1 MPAGPAWGVAIVGAG
16 PAAFYAAEALRK
28 AAAGAARI
36 DLIERLPT
44 PFGLVRAGVAPDHQN
59 IKAVARMYVA
69 TASAEGVRYFG
80 NVGLGRDVQVADLT
94 SRYEQIVYAYGCHG
108 SRRLCVP
115 GEDLA
120 GVRPAAE
127 FVAFYNGDAGRPT
140 APFALDAIER
150 VVVVGNGNVA
160 LDVARLL
167 LSTPERLQ
175 ATDVVPSALA
185 ALASSRVREVT
196 LLGRRSVAE
205 AAYAPKEMEEIAEL
219 PNVDVVVTPADARV
233 DDASATWLAT
243 SAPRSN
249 QRNVAFAQ
257 AQAGRGDGDRPKK
270 LRCRFR
276 VAPAGFVGANGRV
289 TGVQLQP
296 MRLTPGA
303 DGEARAVADGPL
315 ETIAADLVLVA
326 VGYQGTA
333 MPGVPFDPARGTVRN
348 ADGRVLSDAGAP
360 RVGEYAV
367 GWCKNGPVGL
377 IGTNSQDAKEVVA
390 RMVEDRAA
398 GRLLRPN
405 GGELLD
411 LLRQRGVDVVDW
423 ADWLRLDA
431 WETQQGQAHGA
442 VRRKLG
448 DASAQ
453 LAQVR
458 ALRAHGR

>member
-1 MPAGPAWGVAIVGAG
+1 MPAGPAWRVAIVGAG

-28 AAAGAARI
+28 AAAGDARI
-36 DLIERLPT
+36 DLIERLPV
-44 PFGLVRAGVAPDHQN
+44 PYGLVRAGVAPDHQH
-59 IKAVARMYVA
+59 IKAVVRQYLA
-69 TASAEGVRYFG
+69 TAGADGVRYLG
-80 NVGLGRDVQVADLT
+80 NVGLGRDVQVADLAA
-94 SRYEQIVYAYGCHG
+94 RYEQIVYAYGSHG
-108 SRRLCVP
+108 SRRLGVP
-115 GEDLA
+115 GEGLA

-140 APFALDAIER
+140 APFALGAVER

-160 LDVARLL
+160 LDVARML

-175 ATDVVPSALA
+175 ATDIAPAALA
-185 ALASSRVREVT
+185 ALAGSTVREVT

-205 AAYAPKEMEEIAEL
+205 AAYAPKEMEEIAAL
-219 PNVDVVVTPADARV
+219 PGVDVVVAAADARV
-233 DDASATWLAT
+233 DDASAAWLAT
-243 SAPRSN
+243 SAPRSH

-257 AQAGRGDGDRPKK
+257 AQAGRGEGDRPKK

-276 VAPAGFVGANGRV
+276 VAPAGFVGADGRV

-296 MRLTPGA
+296 MRLVAGA

-333 MPGVPFDPARGTVRN
+333 VPGVPFDAVRGTVRN
-348 ADGRVLSDAGAP
+348 ADGRVLDDAGAP

-398 GRLLRPN
+398 GRVLRPD
-405 GGELLD
+405 GDDLLAA
-411 LLRQRGVDVVDW
+411 LRQRGVDVVDW

-431 WETQQGQAHGA
+431 WETRQGQEHGA

-448 DASAQ
+448 DAPAQ
-453 LAQVR
+453 LAQAR
-458 ALRAHGR
+458 ALRGDG